1 LTKGA
6 LKVIKRKVY
15 GINEVD
21 TSIPA
26 GGIVSISPYHSYPCP
41 PNRLETVAMGI
52 FIERH
57 MSGNQV
63 KMRAGL
69 PNYGEDVYYRNSEGN
84 PVVIT
89 RDFADDPN
97 ASYAIIPYR
106 IAASTVRTTFAKNF
120 VIVDKTMSPYDY
132 LVIDSINVGA
142 DARFIPIRAE
152 SLLTEE
158 LIFAI
163 NSL

>member
-1 LTKGA
+1 M
-6 LKVIKRKVY
+6 IKRKVY
-15 GINEVD
+15 NINEVD
-21 TSIPA
+21 VSIPE
-26 GGIVSISPYHSYPCP
+26 GGIVSISTYHSHPYPA
-41 PNRLETVAMGI
+41 NKLEMVAMGI
-52 FIERH
+52 FIERY
-57 MSGNQV
+57 MTGNQV
-63 KMRAGL
+63 KMRAGF
-69 PNYGEDVYYRNSEGN
+69 PDYGEDVYYRNSEGN

-97 ASYAIIPYR
+97 ASYAIVPYR
-106 IAASTVRTTFAKNF
+106 IAASAARTAFAKNF
-120 VIVDKTMSPYDY
+120 VIVDKTISSYDY

-142 DARFIPIRAE
+142 NARFTPIRAE

>member
-1 LTKGA
+1 M
-6 LKVIKRKVY
+6 IKRKVY
-15 GINEVD
+15 NIYDLDKDALTVNPGD
-21 TSIPA
+21 
-26 GGIVSISPYHSYPCP
+26 IVSISPYHGHPYPA
-41 PNRLETVAMGI
+41 NKLEMVAMGI
-52 FIERH
+52 FIERY
-57 MSGNQV
+57 MTGNQV
-63 KMRAGL
+63 KMRAGF
-69 PNYGEDVYYRNSEGN
+69 PDYGEDVYYRNSEGN

-120 VIVDKTMSPYDY
+120 VIVDKTMSSYDY
-132 LVIDSINVGA
+132 LAIDSINVGA

>member
-1 LTKGA
+1 M
-6 LKVIKRKVY
+6 IKRKVY
-15 GINEVD
+15 NINEVD
-21 TSIPA
+21 ASIPE
-26 GGIVSISPYHSYPCP
+26 GSIVSISTYHSHPYPD
-41 PNRLETVAMGI
+41 NKLEMVAMGI
-52 FIERH
+52 FIERY
-57 MSGNQV
+57 MTGNQV
-63 KMRAGL
+63 KMRAGF
-69 PNYGEDVYYRNSEGN
+69 PDYGEDVYYRNSEGN

-97 ASYAIIPYR
+97 ASYAIVPYR
-106 IAASTVRTTFAKNF
+106 IAASAARTAFAKNF
-120 VIVDKTMSPYDY
+120 VIVDKTVSSYDY
-132 LVIDSINVGA
+132 LAINSIDVGA